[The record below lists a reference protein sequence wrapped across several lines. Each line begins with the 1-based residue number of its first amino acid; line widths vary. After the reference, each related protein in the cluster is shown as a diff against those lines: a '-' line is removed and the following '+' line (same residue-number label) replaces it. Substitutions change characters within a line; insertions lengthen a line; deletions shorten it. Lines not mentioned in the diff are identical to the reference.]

1 MIQETPE
8 PMSPFG
14 PRWSRLVR
22 HLLLALFVVVPLSCG
37 GADEDGDQGASAPE
51 TTTSASSPS
60 PSSTSGDQD
69 AGVSDG
75 TPIRI
80 SFGDTKITARL
91 QDNATARA
99 LAAQLP
105 LTLSFRD
112 HNSAEKTAPLP
123 RELQHDGAP
132 AGHDPTAGDI
142 GYWAPEADFVLYYDE
157 NAPYFDG
164 IVRIGE
170 FDGDK
175 EAIALLPEGA
185 DVTIERAE

>member
-1 MIQETPE
+1 V
-8 PMSPFG
+8 
-14 PRWSRLVR
+14 RRLFI
-22 HLLLALFVVVPLSCG
+22 ALFVVVSLAACG
-37 GADEDGDQGASAPE
+37 GTDEDGEQGASAPE
-51 TTTSASSPS
+51 PPSASSPS
-60 PSSTSGDQD
+60 PSSASGDQD

-80 SFGDTKITARL
+80 SFGDTEITARL

-112 HNSAEKTAPLP
+112 HNNAEKTAPLS
-123 RELQHDGAP
+123 RELPLDGSP
-132 AGHDPTAGDI
+132 AGHDPTARDI
-142 GYWAPEADFVLYYDE
+142 GYWAPNADFVLYYDE
-157 NAPYFDG
+157 DAPYFDG

-170 FDGDK
+170 FDGNK

-185 DVTIERAE
+185 HVTIERAE

>member
-22 HLLLALFVVVPLSCG
+22 RLFLALFVVVPLS
-37 GADEDGDQGASAPE
+37 
-51 TTTSASSPS
+51 SPS
-60 PSSTSGDQD
+60 PSSASGDQD

-80 SFGDTKITARL
+80 GFGDTEIPARL

-105 LTLSFRD
+105 L
-112 HNSAEKTAPLP
+112 
-123 RELQHDGAP
+123 DGSH

-142 GYWAPEADFVLYYDE
+142 GYWAPDADFVLYYE
-157 NAPYFDG
+157 EHAPY
-164 IVRIGE
+164 
-170 FDGDK
+170 
-175 EAIALLPEGA
+175 
-185 DVTIERAE
+185 